1 MDFKTGQVSSLQRV
15 FLDGRCDLTEH
26 NCDSV
31 LKGERYS
38 YQIAYKS
45 SEKFFAEIVIDS
57 PLSQFITVRS
67 VGNVPSELPVYESD
81 CEFCERNEPGLFP
94 DVLFP
99 IENNRVLIKR
109 QNFYALWITVDLP
122 KDTDAGDYEI
132 NIKLKK
138 DGETISENIFGLH
151 VINAVLPEQKL
162 IYTQWFHSDS
172 IANYY
177 KIPVFCEKF
186 WTLVESFIKAAVHTG
201 VNMLLT
207 PVFTPPLDT
216 EIGGERLTVQ
226 LVDVKLENGKYSFG
240 FNRFIRWVRLAQKC
254 GIKYFEIS
262 HLFSQWGAKYTPKI
276 MAEVNGSQKR
286 IFGWETSA
294 DSIEYAEFLSAFIPQ
309 LIKVIRSLGIEK
321 STFFHISDEPNEDQI
336 ESYSR
341 AKRTVAPLLED
352 FPIIDAL
359 SDYSFYESGI
369 INNPI
374 PCTNDIESFIEKG
387 FPHPWTYYCCGQGG
401 KLSNRFFGM
410 PLSTTRIIGF
420 QLFKYGIEG
429 FLQWGFNFYNSQYS
443 LRSIDPFAVT
453 DADSAFPSGDSFTVY
468 PGKSV
473 AIESV
478 RSEVFF
484 QALQDMRA
492 LTLLCDK
499 IGKKR
504 TIAAVEA
511 DFGIIT
517 FFDYPRGT
525 EKNVEFAKIGQQL
538 LGQFTQIVI
547 HLQFF
552 L

>member
-109 QNFYALWITVDLP
+109 QNYYALWITVDLP

-132 NIKLKK
+132 KIKLKK

-186 WTLVESFIKAAVHTG
+186 WALVESFIKAAVHTG

-240 FNRFIRWVRLAQKC
+240 FDRFIRWVRLAQKC

-276 MAEVNGSQKR
+276 VAEVNGSQKR

-336 ESYSR
+336 ESYSM
-341 AKRTVAPLLED
+341 AKSTVAPLLEG

-359 SDYSFYESGI
+359 SDYSFYVSGI

-468 PGKSV
+468 PGKSG

-492 LTLLCDK
+492 LTLLCDR

-504 TIAAVEA
+504 TIAVVEA

-525 EKNVEFAKIGQQL
+525 EKMLKLRKSVNNYLDNLHKQ
-538 LGQFTQIVI
+538 
-547 HLQFF
+547 
-552 L
+552 

>member
-109 QNFYALWITVDLP
+109 QNYYALWITVDLP

-132 NIKLKK
+132 KIKLKK

-186 WTLVESFIKAAVHTG
+186 WALVESFIKAAVHTG

-240 FNRFIRWVRLAQKC
+240 FDRFIRWVRLAQKC

-276 MAEVNGSQKR
+276 VAEVNGRQER

-336 ESYSR
+336 ESYSM

-468 PGKSV
+468 PGKSG

-492 LTLLCDK
+492 LTLLCDR

-525 EKNVEFAKIGQQL
+525 EKMLNLRKSVNNYLDNLHKQ
-538 LGQFTQIVI
+538 
-547 HLQFF
+547 
-552 L
+552 

>member
-38 YQIAYKS
+38 YQIIYKS

-109 QNFYALWITVDLP
+109 QNYYALWITVDLP
-122 KDTDAGDYEI
+122 KNTDAGDYEI
-132 NIKLKK
+132 KIKLKK
-138 DGETISENIFGLH
+138 DGEIISENIFGLH

-177 KIPVFCEKF
+177 KVPVFCEEF

-226 LVDVKLENGKYSFG
+226 LVDVKLKNGKYSFG
-240 FNRFIRWVRLAQKC
+240 FDRFIRWVRLAQKC

-276 MAEVNGSQKR
+276 MADVNGSQKR

-341 AKRTVAPLLED
+341 AKSTVAPLLED

-468 PGKSV
+468 PGKNG

-478 RSEVFF
+478 RSEVFY

-492 LTLLCDK
+492 LTLLCDR

-525 EKNVEFAKIGQQL
+525 EKMLNLRKSVNNYLDNLNKQ
-538 LGQFTQIVI
+538 
-547 HLQFF
+547 
-552 L
+552 

>member
-132 NIKLKK
+132 KIKLKK

-186 WTLVESFIKAAVHTG
+186 WALVESFIKAAVHTG

-216 EIGGERLTVQ
+216 EVGGERLTVQ

-240 FNRFIRWVRLAQKC
+240 FDRFIRWVRLAQKC

-276 MAEVNGSQKR
+276 VAEVNGSQKR

-341 AKRTVAPLLED
+341 SKSTVTPLLED

-468 PGKSV
+468 PGKSG

-478 RSEVFF
+478 RSEIFF

-492 LTLLCDK
+492 LTLLCDR

-525 EKNVEFAKIGQQL
+525 EKMLNLRKSVNNYLDNLHKQ
-538 LGQFTQIVI
+538 
-547 HLQFF
+547 
-552 L
+552 

>member
-1 MDFKTGQVSSLQRV
+1 MDFKTVQVSSLQRV

-122 KDTDAGDYEI
+122 KDMDAGDYEI
-132 NIKLKK
+132 KIKLKK

-186 WTLVESFIKAAVHTG
+186 WALVESFIKAAVHTG

-240 FNRFIRWVRLAQKC
+240 FDRFIRWVRLAQKC

-276 MAEVNGSQKR
+276 VAEVNGSQKR

-294 DSIEYAEFLSAFIPQ
+294 DSIEYAEFLSTFIPQ

-341 AKRTVAPLLED
+341 SKSTVAPLLEG

-359 SDYSFYESGI
+359 SDYSFYERGI

-468 PGKSV
+468 PGKSG

-492 LTLLCDK
+492 LTLLCDR

-525 EKNVEFAKIGQQL
+525 GKMLKLRKSVNNYLDNLHKQ
-538 LGQFTQIVI
+538 
-547 HLQFF
+547 
-552 L
+552 

>member
-109 QNFYALWITVDLP
+109 QNYYALWITVDLP

-132 NIKLKK
+132 KIKLKK

-186 WTLVESFIKAAVHTG
+186 WALVESFIKAAVHTG

-240 FNRFIRWVRLAQKC
+240 FDRFIRWVRLAQKC

-321 STFFHISDEPNEDQI
+321 STFFHISDEPNKDQI

-341 AKRTVAPLLED
+341 SKSTVAPLLKD

-359 SDYSFYESGI
+359 SDYSFYESGT

-420 QLFKYGIEG
+420 QFFKYGIEG

-468 PGKSV
+468 PGKSG

-478 RSEVFF
+478 RSEVFY

-492 LTLLCDK
+492 LTLLCDR

-525 EKNVEFAKIGQQL
+525 EKMLNLRKSVNNYLDNLHKQ
-538 LGQFTQIVI
+538 
-547 HLQFF
+547 
-552 L
+552 

>member
-1 MDFKTGQVSSLQRV
+1 MDFKTVQVSSLQRV

-67 VGNVPSELPVYESD
+67 VGNVPSELPIYESD

-109 QNFYALWITVDLP
+109 QNYYALWITVDLP

-132 NIKLKK
+132 KIKLKK

-186 WTLVESFIKAAVHTG
+186 WALVESFIKAAVHTG

-226 LVDVKLENGKYSFG
+226 LVDVKLENGKYSFN
-240 FNRFIRWVRLAQKC
+240 FDRFIRWVRLAQKC

-276 MAEVNGSQKR
+276 VAEVNGSQKR

-294 DSIEYAEFLSAFIPQ
+294 DSIDYAEFLSAFIPQ

-341 AKRTVAPLLED
+341 SKSTVAPLLEN

-468 PGKSV
+468 PGKSG
-473 AIESV
+473 AIDSV

-492 LTLLCDK
+492 LTLLCDR

-525 EKNVEFAKIGQQL
+525 EKMLNLRKSVNNYLDNLHKQ
-538 LGQFTQIVI
+538 
-547 HLQFF
+547 
-552 L
+552 

>member
-99 IENNRVLIKR
+99 IEKNRVLIKR
-109 QNFYALWITVDLP
+109 QNYYALWITVDLP
-122 KDTDAGDYEI
+122 EDTDAGDYEI

-138 DGETISENIFGLH
+138 DSETISENIFGLH

-186 WTLVESFIKAAVHTG
+186 WALVESFIKAAVHTG

-216 EIGGERLTVQ
+216 EIGGERLMVQ

-240 FNRFIRWVRLAQKC
+240 FDRFIRWVRLAQKC

-276 MAEVNGSQKR
+276 VAEVNGSQKR

-309 LIKVIRSLGIEK
+309 LIKVICSLGIEK

-341 AKRTVAPLLED
+341 SKSTVAPLLED

-468 PGKSV
+468 PGKSG

-492 LTLLCDK
+492 LTLLCDR

-525 EKNVEFAKIGQQL
+525 EKMLNLRKSVNNYLDNLHKQ
-538 LGQFTQIVI
+538 
-547 HLQFF
+547 
-552 L
+552 

>member
-109 QNFYALWITVDLP
+109 QNYYALWITVDLP

-132 NIKLKK
+132 KIKLKK

-186 WTLVESFIKAAVHTG
+186 WALVESFIKAAVHTG

-216 EIGGERLTVQ
+216 EVGGERLTVQ
-226 LVDVKLENGKYSFG
+226 LVVVKLENGKYSFG
-240 FNRFIRWVRLAQKC
+240 FDRFIRWVRLAQKC

-276 MAEVNGSQKR
+276 MADVNGSQKR

-341 AKRTVAPLLED
+341 AKSTVAPLLED

-468 PGKSV
+468 PGKSG

-478 RSEVFF
+478 RSEVFY

-492 LTLLCDK
+492 LTLLCDR
-499 IGKKR
+499 IGKNR

-525 EKNVEFAKIGQQL
+525 EKMLNLRKSVNNYLDNLHKQ
-538 LGQFTQIVI
+538 
-547 HLQFF
+547 
-552 L
+552 

>member
-1 MDFKTGQVSSLQRV
+1 MDFKTVQVSSLQRV

-109 QNFYALWITVDLP
+109 QNYYAFWITVDLP

-186 WTLVESFIKAAVHTG
+186 WALVESFIKAAVHTG

-240 FNRFIRWVRLAQKC
+240 FDRFIRWVRLAQKC

-276 MAEVNGSQKR
+276 VAEVNGSQKR

-341 AKRTVAPLLED
+341 AKSTVAPLLED

-468 PGKSV
+468 PGKSG

-492 LTLLCDK
+492 LTLLCDR

-504 TIAAVEA
+504 TISAVEA

-525 EKNVEFAKIGQQL
+525 EKMLNLRKSVNNYLDNLHKQ
-538 LGQFTQIVI
+538 
-547 HLQFF
+547 
-552 L
+552 

>member
-186 WTLVESFIKAAVHTG
+186 WALVESFIKAAVHTG

-240 FNRFIRWVRLAQKC
+240 FDRFIRWVRLAQKC

-262 HLFSQWGAKYTPKI
+262 HLFSQWGAKYAPKI
-276 MAEVNGSQKR
+276 VAEVNGSQKR

-336 ESYSR
+336 ESYSM
-341 AKRTVAPLLED
+341 AKSAVAPLLED

-369 INNPI
+369 INDPI

-468 PGKSV
+468 PGKSG

-492 LTLLCDK
+492 LTLLCDR

-525 EKNVEFAKIGQQL
+525 EKMLNLRKSVNNYLDNLHKQ
-538 LGQFTQIVI
+538 
-547 HLQFF
+547 
-552 L
+552 

>member
-1 MDFKTGQVSSLQRV
+1 MDFKTVQVSSLQRV

-109 QNFYALWITVDLP
+109 QNYYALWITVDLP

-132 NIKLKK
+132 KIKLKK

-186 WTLVESFIKAAVHTG
+186 WALVESFIKAAVHTG

-240 FNRFIRWVRLAQKC
+240 FDRFIRWVRLAQKC

-276 MAEVNGSQKR
+276 VAEVNGSQKR

-341 AKRTVAPLLED
+341 SKSTVAPLLEG

-468 PGKSV
+468 PGKSG

-492 LTLLCDK
+492 LTLLCDR

-525 EKNVEFAKIGQQL
+525 EKMLKLRKSVNNYLDNLHKQ
-538 LGQFTQIVI
+538 
-547 HLQFF
+547 
-552 L
+552 

>member
-109 QNFYALWITVDLP
+109 QNFYALWIMVDLP

-132 NIKLKK
+132 KIKLKK

-186 WTLVESFIKAAVHTG
+186 WALVESFIKAAVHTG

-240 FNRFIRWVRLAQKC
+240 FDRFIRWVRLAQKC

-336 ESYSR
+336 ESYSSS
-341 AKRTVAPLLED
+341 KSTVAPLLED

-468 PGKSV
+468 PGKSG

-492 LTLLCDK
+492 LTLLCDR

-525 EKNVEFAKIGQQL
+525 EKMLNLRKSVNNYLDNLHKQ
-538 LGQFTQIVI
+538 
-547 HLQFF
+547 
-552 L
+552 

>member
-109 QNFYALWITVDLP
+109 QNYYALWITVDLP

-132 NIKLKK
+132 KIKLKK

-151 VINAVLPEQKL
+151 VINDVLPEQKL

-186 WTLVESFIKAAVHTG
+186 WALVESFIKAAVHTG

-240 FNRFIRWVRLAQKC
+240 FDRFIRWVRLAQKC

-276 MAEVNGSQKR
+276 MAEINGRQKR

-294 DSIEYAEFLSAFIPQ
+294 DSIEYAEFLSTFIPQ

-341 AKRTVAPLLED
+341 SKSTVAPLLED

-468 PGKSV
+468 PGKSG

-492 LTLLCDK
+492 LTLLCDR

-525 EKNVEFAKIGQQL
+525 EKMLNLRKSVNNYLDNLHKQ
-538 LGQFTQIVI
+538 
-547 HLQFF
+547 
-552 L
+552 

>member
-109 QNFYALWITVDLP
+109 QNYYALWITADLP

-132 NIKLKK
+132 KIKLKK

-151 VINAVLPEQKL
+151 VINAVLPEQRL

-186 WTLVESFIKAAVHTG
+186 WALVESFIKAAVHTG

-240 FNRFIRWVRLAQKC
+240 FDRFIRWVRLAQKC

-276 MAEVNGSQKR
+276 VAEVNGSQKR

-336 ESYSR
+336 ESYSM

-468 PGKSV
+468 PGKSG

-478 RSEVFF
+478 RSEVFY

-492 LTLLCDK
+492 LTLLCDR

-525 EKNVEFAKIGQQL
+525 EKMLNLRKSVNNYLDNLHKQ
-538 LGQFTQIVI
+538 
-547 HLQFF
+547 
-552 L
+552 

>member
-109 QNFYALWITVDLP
+109 QNYYALWITVDLP

-132 NIKLKK
+132 KIKLKK

-186 WTLVESFIKAAVHTG
+186 WALVESFIKAAVHTG

-226 LVDVKLENGKYSFG
+226 LVDIKLENGKYSFG
-240 FNRFIRWVRLAQKC
+240 FDRFIRWVRLAQKC

-276 MAEVNGSQKR
+276 VAEVNGSQKR

-341 AKRTVAPLLED
+341 LKSTVAPLLED

-468 PGKSV
+468 PGKSG

-492 LTLLCDK
+492 LTLLCDR

-525 EKNVEFAKIGQQL
+525 EKMLNLRKSVNNYLDNLHKQ
-538 LGQFTQIVI
+538 
-547 HLQFF
+547 
-552 L
+552 

>member
-26 NCDSV
+26 NCGSV

-38 YQIAYKS
+38 YQIVYKS

-81 CEFCERNEPGLFP
+81 CDFYERNEPGLFP

-99 IENNRVLIKR
+99 IENSRVLIKR
-109 QNFYALWITVDLP
+109 QNYYALWITVDLP
-122 KDTDAGDYEI
+122 KNTDAGEYEI
-132 NIKLKK
+132 KIKLKK
-138 DGETISENIFGLH
+138 DGEIISENIFGLH

-177 KIPVFCEKF
+177 KVPVFCEEF
-186 WTLVESFIKAAVHTG
+186 WTLIESFIKAAVHTG

-240 FNRFIRWVRLAQKC
+240 FDRFIRWVRLAQKC

-276 MAEVNGSQKR
+276 VAEVNGSQKR

-341 AKRTVAPLLED
+341 SKSTVAPLLKD

-468 PGKSV
+468 PGKSG

-499 IGKKR
+499 IGKKG
-504 TIAAVEA
+504 TIASVEA

-525 EKNVEFAKIGQQL
+525 EKMLNLRKSVNNYLDNLHKQ
-538 LGQFTQIVI
+538 
-547 HLQFF
+547 
-552 L
+552 

>member
-1 MDFKTGQVSSLQRV
+1 MDFKTGQASSLQRV

-67 VGNVPSELPVYESD
+67 VGNVPSELPVYKSD

-109 QNFYALWITVDLP
+109 QNYYALWITVDLP

-186 WTLVESFIKAAVHTG
+186 WALVESFIKAAVHTG

-276 MAEVNGSQKR
+276 VAEVNGSQKR

-341 AKRTVAPLLED
+341 SKSTVAPLLED

-468 PGKSV
+468 PGKSG

-492 LTLLCDK
+492 LTLLCDR

-525 EKNVEFAKIGQQL
+525 EKMLKLRKSVNNYLDNLNKQ
-538 LGQFTQIVI
+538 
-547 HLQFF
+547 
-552 L
+552 

>member
-1 MDFKTGQVSSLQRV
+1 MDFKTVQVSSLQRV

-132 NIKLKK
+132 KIKLKK
-138 DGETISENIFGLH
+138 DSETISENIFGLH

-186 WTLVESFIKAAVHTG
+186 WALVESFIKAAVHTG

-240 FNRFIRWVRLAQKC
+240 FDRFIRWVRLAQKC

-276 MAEVNGSQKR
+276 MAEVNGRQKR

-294 DSIEYAEFLSAFIPQ
+294 DSIEYDEFLSAFIPQ

-336 ESYSR
+336 ESCSM
-341 AKRTVAPLLED
+341 AKSAVAPLLED

-468 PGKSV
+468 PGKSG

-492 LTLLCDK
+492 LTLLCDR

-504 TIAAVEA
+504 TIATVEA

-525 EKNVEFAKIGQQL
+525 EKMLNLRKSVNNYLDNLHKQ
-538 LGQFTQIVI
+538 
-547 HLQFF
+547 
-552 L
+552 

>member
-1 MDFKTGQVSSLQRV
+1 MDFKTVQVSSLQRV

-109 QNFYALWITVDLP
+109 QNYYALWITVDLP

-132 NIKLKK
+132 KIKLKK

-186 WTLVESFIKAAVHTG
+186 WALVESFIKAAVHTG

-240 FNRFIRWVRLAQKC
+240 FDRFIRWVRLAKKC
-254 GIKYFEIS
+254 GIEYFEIS

-276 MAEVNGSQKR
+276 VAEVNGSQKR

-336 ESYSR
+336 GSYSR
-341 AKRTVAPLLED
+341 SKSTIAPLLED

-420 QLFKYGIEG
+420 QFFKYGIEG

-468 PGKSV
+468 PGKSG

-492 LTLLCDK
+492 LTLLCDR

-525 EKNVEFAKIGQQL
+525 EKMLNLRKSVNNYLDNLHKQ
-538 LGQFTQIVI
+538 
-547 HLQFF
+547 
-552 L
+552 

>member
-109 QNFYALWITVDLP
+109 QNYYALWITADLP

-132 NIKLKK
+132 KIKLKK

-186 WTLVESFIKAAVHTG
+186 WALVESFIKAAVHTG

-240 FNRFIRWVRLAQKC
+240 FDRFIRWVRLTQKC

-276 MAEVNGSQKR
+276 VAEVNGRQKR

-336 ESYSR
+336 ESYSM

-468 PGKSV
+468 PGKSG

-492 LTLLCDK
+492 LTLLCDR

-525 EKNVEFAKIGQQL
+525 EKMLNLRKSVNNYLDNLHKQ
-538 LGQFTQIVI
+538 
-547 HLQFF
+547 
-552 L
+552 

>member
-15 FLDGRCDLTEH
+15 FLDERCDLTEH

-132 NIKLKK
+132 KIKLKK

-186 WTLVESFIKAAVHTG
+186 WALVESFIKAAVHTG

-276 MAEVNGSQKR
+276 VAEVNGSQKR

-336 ESYSR
+336 ESYSM
-341 AKRTVAPLLED
+341 AKSTVAPLLED

-468 PGKSV
+468 PGKSG

-492 LTLLCDK
+492 LTLLCDR

-517 FFDYPRGT
+517 FFDYPCGT
-525 EKNVEFAKIGQQL
+525 EKMLNLRKSVNNYLDNLHKQ
-538 LGQFTQIVI
+538 
-547 HLQFF
+547 
-552 L
+552 

>member
-109 QNFYALWITVDLP
+109 QNYYALWITVDLP

-132 NIKLKK
+132 KIKLKK

-186 WTLVESFIKAAVHTG
+186 WALVESFIKAAVHTG

-240 FNRFIRWVRLAQKC
+240 FDRFIRWVRLAQKC

-276 MAEVNGSQKR
+276 VAEVNGRQKR

-294 DSIEYAEFLSAFIPQ
+294 DSIEYAEFLSAFIHQ

-336 ESYSR
+336 ESYSM

-468 PGKSV
+468 PGKSG

-492 LTLLCDK
+492 LTLLCDR

-525 EKNVEFAKIGQQL
+525 EKMLNLRKSVNNYLDNLHKQ
-538 LGQFTQIVI
+538 
-547 HLQFF
+547 
-552 L
+552 

>member
-38 YQIAYKS
+38 YQIVYKS

-109 QNFYALWITVDLP
+109 QNYYALWITIDLP

-132 NIKLKK
+132 KIKLKK

-186 WTLVESFIKAAVHTG
+186 WALVESFIKAAVHTG

-207 PVFTPPLDT
+207 PVFTPPRDT

-240 FNRFIRWVRLAQKC
+240 FDRFIRWVRLAQKC

-276 MAEVNGSQKR
+276 VAEVNGSQKR

-341 AKRTVAPLLED
+341 SKSTVAPLLKD

-429 FLQWGFNFYNSQYS
+429 FLQWGFNSYNSQYS

-468 PGKSV
+468 PGKSG

-499 IGKKR
+499 IGKKG
-504 TIAAVEA
+504 TIASVEA

-525 EKNVEFAKIGQQL
+525 EKMLNLRKSVNNYLDNLHKQ
-538 LGQFTQIVI
+538 
-547 HLQFF
+547 
-552 L
+552 

>member
-109 QNFYALWITVDLP
+109 QNYYALWITVDLP

-132 NIKLKK
+132 KIKLKK

-177 KIPVFCEKF
+177 KVPVFCEKF
-186 WTLVESFIKAAVHTG
+186 WALVESFIKAAVHTG

-240 FNRFIRWVRLAQKC
+240 FDRFIRWVRLAQKC

-276 MAEVNGSQKR
+276 VAEVNGSQKR

-336 ESYSR
+336 ESYSM
-341 AKRTVAPLLED
+341 AKSTVAPLLED

-420 QLFKYGIEG
+420 QFFKYGIEG

-468 PGKSV
+468 PGKSG

-484 QALQDMRA
+484 HALQDMRA
-492 LTLLCDK
+492 LTLLCDR

-525 EKNVEFAKIGQQL
+525 EKMLNLRKSVNNYLDNLHKQ
-538 LGQFTQIVI
+538 
-547 HLQFF
+547 
-552 L
+552 

>member
-1 MDFKTGQVSSLQRV
+1 MDFKTVQVSSLQRV

-94 DVLFP
+94 DVLFS

-186 WTLVESFIKAAVHTG
+186 WALVESFIKAAVHTG

-216 EIGGERLTVQ
+216 EVGGERLTVQ

-240 FNRFIRWVRLAQKC
+240 FDRFIRWVRLAQKC

-276 MAEVNGSQKR
+276 VAEVNGSQNR

-294 DSIEYAEFLSAFIPQ
+294 DSIEYAEFLNAFIPQ

-401 KLSNRFFGM
+401 KLSNRFFGI

-420 QLFKYGIEG
+420 QFFKYGIEG

-468 PGKSV
+468 PGKSG

-492 LTLLCDK
+492 LTLLCDR

-525 EKNVEFAKIGQQL
+525 GKMLNLRKSVNNYLDNLHKQ
-538 LGQFTQIVI
+538 
-547 HLQFF
+547 
-552 L
+552 

>member
-109 QNFYALWITVDLP
+109 QNYYALWITVDLP

-132 NIKLKK
+132 KIKLKK

-186 WTLVESFIKAAVHTG
+186 WALVESFIKAAVHTG

-226 LVDVKLENGKYSFG
+226 LVDIKLENGKYSFG
-240 FNRFIRWVRLAQKC
+240 FDRFIRWVRLAQKC

-276 MAEVNGSQKR
+276 MAEINGRQKR

-341 AKRTVAPLLED
+341 SKSTVAPLLED

-468 PGKSV
+468 PGKSG

-492 LTLLCDK
+492 LTLLCDR

-525 EKNVEFAKIGQQL
+525 EKMLNLRKSVNNYLDNLNKQ
-538 LGQFTQIVI
+538 
-547 HLQFF
+547 
-552 L
+552 

>member
-109 QNFYALWITVDLP
+109 QNYYALWITVDLP

-132 NIKLKK
+132 KIKLKK

-151 VINAVLPEQKL
+151 VINAVLPEQRL

-186 WTLVESFIKAAVHTG
+186 WALVESFIKAAVHTG

-240 FNRFIRWVRLAQKC
+240 FDRFIRWVRLAQKC

-276 MAEVNGSQKR
+276 VAEVNGRQKR

-309 LIKVIRSLGIEK
+309 LIKIICSLGIEK

-336 ESYSR
+336 ESYSM

-468 PGKSV
+468 PGKSG

-492 LTLLCDK
+492 LTLLCDR

-525 EKNVEFAKIGQQL
+525 EKMLNLRKSVNNYLDNLHKQ
-538 LGQFTQIVI
+538 
-547 HLQFF
+547 
-552 L
+552 

>member
-1 MDFKTGQVSSLQRV
+1 MDFKTVQVSSLQRV

-186 WTLVESFIKAAVHTG
+186 WALVESFIKAAVHTG

-216 EIGGERLTVQ
+216 EVGGERLTVQ

-240 FNRFIRWVRLAQKC
+240 FDRFIRWVRLAQKC

-276 MAEVNGSQKR
+276 VAEVNGSQNR

-294 DSIEYAEFLSAFIPQ
+294 DSIEYAEFLNAFIPQ

-468 PGKSV
+468 PGKSG

-492 LTLLCDK
+492 LTLLCDR

-525 EKNVEFAKIGQQL
+525 KKMLNLRKSVNNYLDNLHKQ
-538 LGQFTQIVI
+538 
-547 HLQFF
+547 
-552 L
+552 

>member
-1 MDFKTGQVSSLQRV
+1 MDFKTVQVSSLQRV

-67 VGNVPSELPVYESD
+67 VGNVPSELPIYESD

-109 QNFYALWITVDLP
+109 QNYYALWITVDLP

-132 NIKLKK
+132 KIKLKK

-186 WTLVESFIKAAVHTG
+186 WALVESFIKAAVHTG

-226 LVDVKLENGKYSFG
+226 LVDVKLENGKYSFN
-240 FNRFIRWVRLAQKC
+240 FDRFIRWVRLAQKC

-276 MAEVNGSQKR
+276 MAEVNGRQKR

-294 DSIEYAEFLSAFIPQ
+294 DSIEYDEFLSAFIPQ

-336 ESYSR
+336 ESYSM
-341 AKRTVAPLLED
+341 AKSAVAPLLED

-468 PGKSV
+468 PGKSG

-492 LTLLCDK
+492 LTLLCDR

-525 EKNVEFAKIGQQL
+525 EKMLKLRKSVNNYLDNLNKQ
-538 LGQFTQIVI
+538 
-547 HLQFF
+547 
-552 L
+552 

>member
-109 QNFYALWITVDLP
+109 QNYYALWITVDLP

-132 NIKLKK
+132 KIKLKK

-177 KIPVFCEKF
+177 KIPIFCEKF
-186 WTLVESFIKAAVHTG
+186 WALVESFIKAAVHTG

-226 LVDVKLENGKYSFG
+226 LVDVKLENGKYLFG
-240 FNRFIRWVRLAQKC
+240 FDRFIRWVRLAQKC

-276 MAEVNGSQKR
+276 VAEVNGSQKR

-341 AKRTVAPLLED
+341 AKSTVAPLLEG

-401 KLSNRFFGM
+401 KLSNRFFGI

-420 QLFKYGIEG
+420 QFFKYGIEG

-468 PGKSV
+468 PGKSG

-492 LTLLCDK
+492 LTLLCDR

-525 EKNVEFAKIGQQL
+525 GKMLKLRKSVNNYLDNLNKQ
-538 LGQFTQIVI
+538 
-547 HLQFF
+547 
-552 L
+552 

>member
-109 QNFYALWITVDLP
+109 QNYYALWITVDLP

-132 NIKLKK
+132 KIKLKK

-186 WTLVESFIKAAVHTG
+186 WALVESFIKAAVHTG

-226 LVDVKLENGKYSFG
+226 LVDVKLENGKYSFD
-240 FNRFIRWVRLAQKC
+240 FDRFIRWVRLAQKC

-276 MAEVNGSQKR
+276 VAEVNGSQKR

-321 STFFHISDEPNEDQI
+321 RTFFHISDEPNEDQI

-341 AKRTVAPLLED
+341 SKSTVAPLLED

-468 PGKSV
+468 PGKSG

-492 LTLLCDK
+492 LTLLCDR

-525 EKNVEFAKIGQQL
+525 EKMLNLRKSVNNYLDNLHKQ
-538 LGQFTQIVI
+538 
-547 HLQFF
+547 
-552 L
+552 

>member
-109 QNFYALWITVDLP
+109 QNYYALWITIDLP

-132 NIKLKK
+132 KIKLKK

-186 WTLVESFIKAAVHTG
+186 WALVESFIKAAVHTG

-240 FNRFIRWVRLAQKC
+240 FDRFIRWVRLAQKC

-276 MAEVNGSQKR
+276 VAEVNGSQKR

-336 ESYSR
+336 ESYSM
-341 AKRTVAPLLED
+341 AKSTVAPLLED

-468 PGKSV
+468 PGKSG

-492 LTLLCDK
+492 LTLLCDR

-525 EKNVEFAKIGQQL
+525 EKMLNLRKSVNNYLDNLHKQ
-538 LGQFTQIVI
+538 
-547 HLQFF
+547 
-552 L
+552 

>member
-109 QNFYALWITVDLP
+109 QNYYALWITVDLP

-132 NIKLKK
+132 KIKLKK

-177 KIPVFCEKF
+177 KVPVFCEEF

-240 FNRFIRWVRLAQKC
+240 FDRFIRWVRLAQKC

-341 AKRTVAPLLED
+341 SKSTVAPLLED

-468 PGKSV
+468 PGKSG

-492 LTLLCDK
+492 LTLLCDR

-525 EKNVEFAKIGQQL
+525 EKMLKLRKSVNNYLDNLHKQ
-538 LGQFTQIVI
+538 
-547 HLQFF
+547 
-552 L
+552 

>member
-38 YQIAYKS
+38 YQIVYKS

-109 QNFYALWITVDLP
+109 QNYYALWITVDLP

-132 NIKLKK
+132 KIKLKK

-186 WTLVESFIKAAVHTG
+186 WALVESFIKAAVHTG

-240 FNRFIRWVRLAQKC
+240 FDRFIRWVRLAQKC

-276 MAEVNGSQKR
+276 VAEVNGSQKR

-341 AKRTVAPLLED
+341 SKSTVAPLLED

-420 QLFKYGIEG
+420 QLFKYRIEG

-468 PGKSV
+468 PGKSG

-492 LTLLCDK
+492 LTLLCDR

-504 TIAAVEA
+504 TIATVEA

-525 EKNVEFAKIGQQL
+525 EKMLNLRKSVNNYLDNLHKQ
-538 LGQFTQIVI
+538 
-547 HLQFF
+547 
-552 L
+552 

>member
-1 MDFKTGQVSSLQRV
+1 MDFKTVQVSSLQRV

-67 VGNVPSELPVYESD
+67 VGNVPSELPVYETD

-132 NIKLKK
+132 KIKLKK

-186 WTLVESFIKAAVHTG
+186 WALVKSFIKAAVHTG

-240 FNRFIRWVRLAQKC
+240 FDRFIRWVRLAQKC

-262 HLFSQWGAKYTPKI
+262 HLFSQWGAKYAPKI
-276 MAEVNGSQKR
+276 MAEVNGRQKR

-294 DSIEYAEFLSAFIPQ
+294 DSIEYDEFLSAFIPQ

-336 ESYSR
+336 ESYSM
-341 AKRTVAPLLED
+341 AKSAVAPLLED

-468 PGKSV
+468 PGKSG

-492 LTLLCDK
+492 LTLLCDR

-525 EKNVEFAKIGQQL
+525 EKMLNLRKSVNNYLDNLHKQ
-538 LGQFTQIVI
+538 
-547 HLQFF
+547 
-552 L
+552 

>member
-109 QNFYALWITVDLP
+109 QNYYALWITVDLP
-122 KDTDAGDYEI
+122 KDTDTGDYEI
-132 NIKLKK
+132 KIKLKK
-138 DGETISENIFGLH
+138 DGKTISENIFCLH

-186 WTLVESFIKAAVHTG
+186 WALVESFIKAAVHTG

-240 FNRFIRWVRLAQKC
+240 FDRFIRWVRLAQKC

-276 MAEVNGSQKR
+276 VAEVNGRQKR

-336 ESYSR
+336 ESYSM

-468 PGKSV
+468 PGKSG

-492 LTLLCDK
+492 LTLLCDR

-525 EKNVEFAKIGQQL
+525 EKMLNLRKSVNNYLDNLHKQ
-538 LGQFTQIVI
+538 
-547 HLQFF
+547 
-552 L
+552 

>member
-109 QNFYALWITVDLP
+109 QNYYALWITVDLP

-132 NIKLKK
+132 KIKLKK

-186 WTLVESFIKAAVHTG
+186 WALVESFIKAAVHTG

-240 FNRFIRWVRLAQKC
+240 FDRFIRWVRLAQKC

-276 MAEVNGSQKR
+276 VAEVNGRQKR

-309 LIKVIRSLGIEK
+309 LIKIIRSLGIEK

-336 ESYSR
+336 ESYSM

-468 PGKSV
+468 PGKSG

-478 RSEVFF
+478 RSEVFY

-492 LTLLCDK
+492 LTLLCDR

-525 EKNVEFAKIGQQL
+525 EKMLNLRKSVNNYLDNLHKQ
-538 LGQFTQIVI
+538 
-547 HLQFF
+547 
-552 L
+552 

>member
-26 NCDSV
+26 NCGSV

-38 YQIAYKS
+38 YQIVYKS

-81 CEFCERNEPGLFP
+81 CELYERNEPGLFP

-132 NIKLKK
+132 KIKLKK

-177 KIPVFCEKF
+177 KVPVFCEEF
-186 WTLVESFIKAAVHTG
+186 WTLVESFIKAAVNTG

-226 LVDVKLENGKYSFG
+226 LVDVKLKNGKYSFG
-240 FNRFIRWVRLAQKC
+240 FDRFIRWVRLAQKC

-309 LIKVIRSLGIEK
+309 LIKVIRSLGIEN

-341 AKRTVAPLLED
+341 AKSTVAPLLED

-468 PGKSV
+468 PGKNG

-492 LTLLCDK
+492 LTLLCDR

-525 EKNVEFAKIGQQL
+525 EKMLNLRKSVNNYLDNLHKQ
-538 LGQFTQIVI
+538 
-547 HLQFF
+547 
-552 L
+552 